1 MRVEGRRA
9 RGTAPVSKETGANW
23 RLSTQASLNASHTPL
38 NLLLPYQRAW
48 VEDGRRWKI
57 WLAARQIGK
66 SFAAAC
72 EVARD
77 CHLRP
82 GTTWVVLSAGERQ
95 ALEFMEK
102 VRGWTAAFGLGVEGY
117 AEERAAAEAVL
128 KSASVRYP
136 NGSRVIA
143 LPANAD
149 TARGYSANLV
159 LDEFAFHQDSTAI
172 WRAILPSITNALR
185 GELKVRVLSTPN
197 GQGNA
202 FYRLWTDTD
211 GAGNT
216 DEHGR
221 RRTDTDKGE
230 GGAGVGGWSRHRT
243 TIYDAAAAGLPVNV
257 EELRRQLND
266 ADGWAQEFE
275 CQFVDTASVLLP
287 YELIERCESA
297 EAAENDQSPI
307 ANRQPPIAN
316 RRCYAGVDIGRKH
329 DLTVAWMLEAVGD
342 VLWTRGVQAL
352 ERMPFHAQLDW
363 LAERI
368 RNPQCAIRRVCVD
381 ATGLGAML
389 AEELARQF
397 GAGRV
402 EACQFT
408 AQFKQELYPR
418 LRRKLEDRLVRIPVS
433 RAIREDLHGLQ
444 KVTTSTG
451 LVRYAAPR
459 TEDGHCDRATAL
471 ALAVRAAEAPGQAG
485 LVRAFATPYG
495 RAMERRMDRALA
507 G

>member
-1 MRVEGRRA
+1 MRSA
-9 RGTAPVSKETGANW
+9 CET
-23 RLSTQASLNASHTPL
+23 TPL
-38 NLLLPYQRAW
+38 ELLLPYQRAW
-48 VEDGRRWKI
+48 VEDGSRWKI

-72 EVARD
+72 EVVRD

-102 VRGWTAAFGLGVEGY
+102 VRCWTEAFGLALEDY

-128 KSASVRYP
+128 KSAGVRYA

-143 LPANAD
+143 LPANPD

-159 LDEFAFHQDSTAI
+159 LDEFAFHQDSAAI

-202 FYRLWTDTD
+202 FYRLWSD
-211 GAGNT
+211 GS
-216 DEHGR
+216 
-221 RRTDTDKGE
+221 DKSEESDQSDRPDGSR
-230 GGAGVGGWSRHRT
+230 AAWSRHRT
-243 TIYDAAAAGLPVNV
+243 TINEAAAAGLPVNV

-287 YELIERCESA
+287 YELIEKCESPEATENLRSALGDLGA
-297 EAAENDQSPI
+297 EEDGQSAI
-307 ANRQPPIAN
+307 SN
-316 RRCYAGVDIGRKH
+316 RRCFLGVDIGRKH
-329 DLTVAWMLEAVGD
+329 DLTVAWTLEAVGD
-342 VLWTRGVQAL
+342 VLWSRGVEAL
-352 ERMPFHAQLDW
+352 ARTPFRAQLDW
-363 LAERI
+363 LSEQVRDP
-368 RNPQCAIRRVCVD
+368 RCAVRRVCVD
-381 ATGLGAML
+381 ATGMGAML

-397 GAGRV
+397 GEGRV

-408 AQFKQELYPR
+408 AQFKAELYPR

-433 RAIREDLHGLQ
+433 RVIREDLHGLQ

-471 ALAVRAAEAPGQAG
+471 ALAVRAAEGAGHAG
-485 LVRAFATPYG
+485 LVRCFVTPYG
-495 RAMERRMDRALA
+495 RVTERRKDRTL
-507 G
+507 GG